1 MTNSKIITPDR
12 NLDRRKFIEKTSL
25 GLGAITLGLSPSC
38 LGDERKKH
46 VNQNKKLGIAL
57 VGLGYYG
64 RILGE
69 ALQETRNCYLSG
81 IVTGTPAKE
90 KEWQEKYNVKPG
102 NTYNY
107 QNFDDIAKN
116 DEIDIIYVVL
126 PNSMHKEFTIR
137 AAQAGKHVICEK
149 PMALNAQEC
158 REMIAACEKAGVK
171 LSIGYRMHF
180 EPTTQEI
187 IRIGKEQVYGT
198 IKFVGASAGYTH
210 NNADHWKCKKNM
222 GGGVMMDMGVYPLQA
237 ARYATGEEPV
247 SVTAQTFVNRPE
259 MFNEVDETTT
269 FQLEF
274 PSGAV
279 ANLHTSF
286 YTSINYLHVAASE
299 GWYSLNPFSS
309 YRGIKGDSKNGPL
322 NFPVINQQAAQMDE
336 VAECIRQDK
345 PMRVPGEE
353 GLRDMIVV
361 DAIYQ
366 SLASGK
372 KIQLS

>member
-1 MTNSKIITPDR
+1 
-12 NLDRRKFIEKTSL
+12 
-25 GLGAITLGLSPSC
+25 
-38 LGDERKKH
+38 
-46 VNQNKKLGIAL
+46 
-57 VGLGYYG
+57 
-64 RILGE
+64 
-69 ALQETRNCYLSG
+69 
-81 IVTGTPAKE
+81 
-90 KEWQEKYNVKPG
+90 
-102 NTYNY
+102 
-107 QNFDDIAKN
+107 
-116 DEIDIIYVVL
+116 
-126 PNSMHKEFTIR
+126 
-137 AAQAGKHVICEK
+137 
-149 PMALNAQEC
+149 
-158 REMIAACEKAGVK
+158 
-171 LSIGYRMHF
+171 
-180 EPTTQEI
+180 
-187 IRIGKEQVYGT
+187 
-198 IKFVGASAGYTH
+198 
-210 NNADHWKCKKNM
+210 
-222 GGGVMMDMGVYPLQA
+222 MDMGVYPLQA

-286 YTSINYLHVAASE
+286 YTSINYLYVAASE

-336 VAECIRQDK
+336 VAECVRQNK